1 MGKKD
6 YMLLPL
12 LTESLASFVIQG
24 TEVETDYCTS
34 GSCTPK
40 LYLAP
45 VSDTICAT

>member
-6 YMLLPL
+6 SMLLPL

-24 TEVETDYCTS
+24 TEVEITS

-45 VSDTICAT
+45 VSDTICAI